1 MNRCAVVHLALDPGL
16 MLDPEGGARRAQGP
30 GAGEGARRPACP
42 PPSWGWRLGLAA
54 LAPPV
59 VAQSEARRTPP
70 RVTVG
75 RRPVGVPGDRHP
87 RGVNGEF
94 FIHFRLHS

>member
-1 MNRCAVVHLALDPGL
+1 MVDS
-16 MLDPEGGARRAQGP
+16 EGGARRVQGP

-42 PPSWGWRLGLAA
+42 PPAWGWRLGLAA
-54 LAPPV
+54 LAPLV

-70 RVTVG
+70 RVTVR

-87 RGVNGEF
+87 RGVDGDG
-94 FIHFRLHS
+94 